1 MDQLHKKE
9 VVQAVIIADNYNDCF
24 KPFTDT
30 KALVINENI
39 RWKME

>member
-9 VVQAVIIADNYNDCF
+9 AIQAVIIADNYNDCF

-30 KALVINENI
+30 KPMVGIGD
-39 RWKME
+39 